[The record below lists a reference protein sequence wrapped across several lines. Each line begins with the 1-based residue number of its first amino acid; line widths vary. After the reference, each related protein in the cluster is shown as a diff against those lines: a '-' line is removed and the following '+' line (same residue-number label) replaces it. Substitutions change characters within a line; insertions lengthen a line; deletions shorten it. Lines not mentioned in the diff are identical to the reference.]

1 MIPED
6 EAQPVQQNV
15 PDMPNVDTSML
26 SPADLAFI
34 KKIDYE
40 ENGNYKCCL
49 QCLGNCQRDVCML
62 CICCGCGYYKKV
74 TEGHVGL
81 VKETGRYVRKIGPG
95 LHAYN
100 PCTEQIRVVDLRT
113 RMINIPPQPLLTKD
127 NVQLQ
132 IDTFCTFRIIV
143 PELALFKVADHRQVI
158 ILKTQGCLKAI
169 ISEHTLTEILTNR
182 KVIEDKLC
190 TIIDE

>member
-1 MIPED
+1 M
-6 EAQPVQQNV
+6 
-15 PDMPNVDTSML
+15 
-26 SPADLAFI
+26 
-34 KKIDYE
+34 
-40 ENGNYKCCL
+40 
-49 QCLGNCQRDVCML
+49 
-62 CICCGCGYYKKV
+62 
-74 TEGHVGL
+74 
-81 VKETGRYVRKIGPG
+81 
-95 LHAYN
+95 
-100 PCTEQIRVVDLRT
+100 VDLRT

-158 ILKTQGCLKAI
+158 ILKTQGSLKAI